1 MQEVIKLKQCKDPLV
16 QLETSRSSIK
26 DLFKDLLN
34 EMKGFKYQI
43 VVKVLLNKQNQK
55 IEFAPVNFNSTTKT
69 VINFEYDLDK
79 SFQEVLYRIDDQINE
94 GSG

>member
-1 MQEVIKLKQCKDPLV
+1 MKD
-16 QLETSRSSIK
+16 
-26 DLFKDLLN
+26 
-34 EMKGFKYQI
+34 FKYQI

-55 IEFAPVNFNSTTKT
+55 IEFANQKIEFPPVNFNSTTKT

>member
-1 MQEVIKLKQCKDPLV
+1 
-16 QLETSRSSIK
+16 
-26 DLFKDLLN
+26 
-34 EMKGFKYQI
+34 MKGFKYQI

-69 VINFEYDLDK
+69 VINFEYHLDK